1 MYGKMKEHLSKS
13 IAEIKEAGLYK
24 EERLIESAQQAAIT
38 VKGKEVLNFCANNY
52 LGLSNHPRLIEGA
65 KRMMDRR
72 GFGMSS
78 VRFICGTQ
86 DAHKEL
92 EQAISNY
99 FQTED
104 TILYAACFDAN
115 GGVFEPLFTD
125 EDAIISDAL
134 NHASIIDGVR
144 LCKAKR
150 YRYQNADMADLERCL
165 QEAQQQRFRII
176 VTDGVF
182 SMDGNVAPMDQIC
195 DLAEKYDA
203 LVMVDESHSAG
214 VVGATGHGVS
224 ELCKT
229 YGRVDIYTG
238 TLGKAF
244 GGALGGFT
252 TGRKEIIDMLRQ
264 RSRPYLFS
272 NSLAPCIIGASIEV
286 FKMLAESNELHD
298 KLVDNV
304 NYFRD
309 KMMAAGFD
317 IKPTQSAICAVM
329 LYDAKLSQVYASRM
343 LDEGI
348 YVTGFYYPVV
358 PQEQA
363 RIRVQ
368 ISAGHNR
375 EQLDKCIA
383 AFIKVGKELG
393 IEKHLSSHVA
403 RHTFISNLVQHNV
416 PYTEIAKLAGHD
428 STAMIIKVY
437 AHAIQD
443 EEQTFNYVSNLY
455 T

>member
-1 MYGKMKEHLSKS
+1 MYGKMKEHLQQT
-13 IAEIKEAGLYK
+13 IAEIREAGLYK
-24 EERLIESAQQAAIT
+24 EERLIESPQKAEIT
-38 VKGKEVLNFCANNY
+38 VKGQPVLNFCANNY
-52 LGLSNHPRLIEGA
+52 LGLSDHPRLIEGA

-86 DAHKEL
+86 DIHKEL
-92 EQAISNY
+92 EQAISDY
-99 FQTED
+99 FHTED

-115 GGVFEPLFTD
+115 GGVFEPLFTE

-150 YRYQNADMADLERCL
+150 YRYANADMDDLERCL
-165 QEAQQQRFRII
+165 QEAQAQRFRII
-176 VTDGVF
+176 CTDGVF
-182 SMDGNVAPMDQIC
+182 SMDGNVAPMDKIC
-195 DLAEKYDA
+195 DLAERYDA

-224 ELCKT
+224 EFFNT
-229 YGRVDIYTG
+229 YDRVDIYTG
-238 TLGKAF
+238 TLGKSF

-252 TGRKEIIDMLRQ
+252 TGRKEIIELLRQ

-272 NSLAPCIIGASIEV
+272 NSLAPCIIGASLEV
-286 FKMLAESNELHD
+286 FKMLKESNEIHD
-298 KLVDNV
+298 RLVENV

-329 LYDAKLSQVYASRM
+329 LYDAKLSQVFAAKM
-343 LDEGI
+343 QEEGI

-358 PQEQA
+358 PKGQA

-368 ISAGHNR
+368 ISAGHTR
-375 EQLDKCIA
+375 EQLDKCVA
-383 AFIKVGKELG
+383 AFIKVGRELG
-393 IEKHLSSHVA
+393 VLKE
-403 RHTFISNLVQHNV
+403 
-416 PYTEIAKLAGHD
+416 
-428 STAMIIKVY
+428 
-437 AHAIQD
+437 
-443 EEQTFNYVSNLY
+443 
-455 T
+455 

>member
-1 MYGKMKEHLSKS
+1 MFGKMQQHLSTQ
-13 IAEIKEAGLYK
+13 IAEIREAGLYK
-24 EERLIESAQQAAIT
+24 EERLIESPQRAAIN
-38 VKGKEVLNFCANNY
+38 VRGKEVLNFCANNY
-52 LGLSNHPRLIEGA
+52 LGLSDHPRLIEGA
-65 KRMMDRR
+65 KRMMDQR

-86 DAHKEL
+86 DIHKQL
-92 EQAISNY
+92 EQAISEY
-99 FQTED
+99 FKTED

-115 GGVFEPLFTD
+115 GGVFEPLFTE

-144 LCKAKR
+144 LCKAHR
-150 YRYQNADMADLERCL
+150 YRYANADMADLERCL
-165 QEAQQQRFRII
+165 QEAQAQRFRII

-224 ELCKT
+224 ELCGT

-238 TLGKAF
+238 TLGKSF

-252 TGRKEIIDMLRQ
+252 TGRREIIEMLRQ

-272 NSLAPCIIGASIEV
+272 NSLAPCIIGASLEV
-286 FKMLAESNELHD
+286 FKMLKESNEIHD
-298 KLVDNV
+298 RLVENV
-304 NYFRD
+304 EYFRGR
-309 KMMAAGFD
+309 MLAAGFD

-329 LYDAKLSQVYASRM
+329 LYDAKLSQVYANRM

-358 PQEQA
+358 PKGQA

-375 EQLDKCIA
+375 EQLDRCIA
-383 AFIKVGKELG
+383 AFVQIGRELG
-393 IEKHLSSHVA
+393 VLK
-403 RHTFISNLVQHNV
+403 
-416 PYTEIAKLAGHD
+416 D
-428 STAMIIKVY
+428 
-437 AHAIQD
+437 
-443 EEQTFNYVSNLY
+443 
-455 T
+455 

>member
-1 MYGKMKEHLSKS
+1 MYGKMKEHLRDTL
-13 IAEIKEAGLYK
+13 AEIREAGLYK
-24 EERLIESAQQAAIT
+24 EERLIESSQSAIQ
-38 VKGKEVLNFCANNY
+38 VAGKEVLNFCANNY
-52 LGLSNHPRLIEGA
+52 LGLANDPRLVEA
-65 KRMMDRR
+65 SSRMMKER
-72 GFGMSS
+72 GFGMAS

-86 DAHKEL
+86 DIHKQL
-92 EQAISNY
+92 EAAISDY
-99 FQTED
+99 FKTED

-115 GGVFEPLFTD
+115 GGVFEPLLTE

-150 YRYQNADMADLERCL
+150 YRYANADMEDLERCL
-165 QEAQQQRFRII
+165 KEAQAQRFRII

-182 SMDGNVAPMDQIC
+182 SMDGNVAPVDKIC

-214 VVGATGHGVS
+214 VVGETGHGVS
-224 ELCKT
+224 ELTGT

-244 GGALGGFT
+244 GGAMGGFT
-252 TGRKEIIDMLRQ
+252 TGRKEIIELLRQ

-272 NSLAPCIIGASIEV
+272 NSLAPCIIGASLEV
-286 FKMLAESNELHD
+286 FRILKESNALHD
-298 KLVDNV
+298 KLVENV

-309 KMMAAGFD
+309 RMMSAGFD

-329 LYDAKLSQVYASRM
+329 LYDARLSQVFAAKM
-343 LDEGI
+343 QEEGI

-358 PQEQA
+358 PKDQA

-368 ISAGHNR
+368 ISAAHER

-393 IEKHLSSHVA
+393 VLK
-403 RHTFISNLVQHNV
+403 
-416 PYTEIAKLAGHD
+416 
-428 STAMIIKVY
+428 
-437 AHAIQD
+437 
-443 EEQTFNYVSNLY
+443 
-455 T
+455 

>member
-1 MYGKMKEHLSKS
+1 MYGKLKEHLSQTL
-13 IAEIKEAGLYK
+13 AEIKEAGLYK
-24 EERLIESAQQAAIT
+24 EERLIESPQRAAIT

-52 LGLSNHPRLIEGA
+52 LGLSDHPRLIEGA
-65 KRMMDRR
+65 KRMMDER

-86 DAHKEL
+86 DIHKQL
-92 EQAISNY
+92 EAAISEY
-99 FQTED
+99 FKTED

-115 GGVFEPLFTD
+115 GGVFEPLFTE

-150 YRYQNADMADLERCL
+150 YRYQNADMEDLEKQL
-165 QEAQQQRFRII
+165 QAAQEQRFHII

-182 SMDGNVAPMDQIC
+182 SMDGNVAPMDKIC

-214 VVGATGHGVS
+214 VVGKTGHGVS
-224 ELCKT
+224 EFFNT

-238 TLGKAF
+238 TLGKSF

-252 TGRKEIIDMLRQ
+252 TGRKEIIDLLRQ

-272 NSLAPCIIGASIEV
+272 NSLAPCIIGASLEV
-286 FKMLAESNELHD
+286 FKMLKESDEIHD
-298 KLVDNV
+298 RLVENV

-329 LYDAKLSQVYASRM
+329 LYDAKLSQVYAAK
-343 LDEGI
+343 LQEEGI

-358 PQEQA
+358 PKGQA

-393 IEKHLSSHVA
+393 VLK
-403 RHTFISNLVQHNV
+403 
-416 PYTEIAKLAGHD
+416 
-428 STAMIIKVY
+428 
-437 AHAIQD
+437 
-443 EEQTFNYVSNLY
+443 
-455 T
+455 